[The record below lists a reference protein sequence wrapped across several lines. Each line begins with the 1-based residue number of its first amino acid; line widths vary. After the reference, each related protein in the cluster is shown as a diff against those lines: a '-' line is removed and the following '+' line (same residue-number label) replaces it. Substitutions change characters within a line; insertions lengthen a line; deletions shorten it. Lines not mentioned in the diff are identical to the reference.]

1 MAYQNVNFPA
11 MKLLQGFRVET
22 QTPTVVVSN
31 YGREYRI
38 NRFTQEKN
46 VFTFPS
52 RNLRYA
58 DWITIY
64 NFLDSV
70 GWQRDSF
77 NLVRPD
83 NGQSVKVRLV
93 MPPSMEIVA
102 LSSTNTPTMVLVSD
116 IQLMQVFNE

>member
-1 MAYQNVNFPA
+1 MAYQNVNFPT

-52 RNLRYA
+52 RNL
-58 DWITIY
+58 
-64 NFLDSV
+64 
-70 GWQRDSF
+70 
-77 NLVRPD
+77 
-83 NGQSVKVRLV
+83 
-93 MPPSMEIVA
+93 
-102 LSSTNTPTMVLVSD
+102 
-116 IQLMQVFNE
+116 

>member
-1 MAYQNVNFPA
+1 MAYQNVNFPT

-22 QTPTVVVSN
+22 QAPTVVVSN

-64 NFLDSV
+64 NFLDGV

-77 NLVRPD
+77 NLIRPD
-83 NGQSVKVRLV
+83 TGQSVKVRLV

-102 LSSTNTPTMVLVSD
+102 LSSTNAPTMVLVSD

>member
-1 MAYQNVNFPA
+1 MAYQNVNFPT

-83 NGQSVKVRLV
+83 TGQSVKVRLV

-102 LSSTNTPTMVLVSD
+102 LSANNTPTMVLVSD